1 MRRISLRAQLA
12 IAAAMLAVF
21 GAAFAF
27 LVPPAS
33 ALSDAE
39 YIAMAKGTPQGQ
51 RYFARYPATCEVYR
65 VWTVQIACDY
75 VAPGTTQ
82 TQKFRVHVDARSNS
96 IIDVEADFTP

>member
-12 IAAAMLAVF
+12 IAAAVLAIFAVAF
-21 GAAFAF
+21 GF
-27 LVPPAS
+27 LIPPAS

-51 RYFARYPATCEVYR
+51 LYFAKYAASCQVYR

-82 TQKFRVHVDARSNS
+82 TQKFRVHVDPRSNA